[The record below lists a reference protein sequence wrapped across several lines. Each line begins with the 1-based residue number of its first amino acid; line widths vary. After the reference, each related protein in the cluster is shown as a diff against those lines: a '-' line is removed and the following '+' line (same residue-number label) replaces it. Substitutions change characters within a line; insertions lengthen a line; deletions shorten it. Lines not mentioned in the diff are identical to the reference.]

1 MSTALTGSNIVGI
14 VLLILGGLMYWKKK
28 SIKVITWL
36 WVGAGFTLAGSLVV
50 GLRGL
55 ISEAA
60 KTAGGPVGLAANV
73 VIGILGCALL
83 WIVWIEVPLRRG
95 KGATAGPSGAPGPS
109 RGSGGGGKRYTPFL
123 GLLAPML
130 LLTSTGTLGSW
141 AASIG
146 STLGKLGGPLATF
159 FGA

>member
-14 VLLILGGLMYWKKK
+14 VLLTLGGLMYWKKK

-36 WVGAGFTLAGSLVV
+36 WVGAGFTLAGSLVT

-73 VIGILGCALL
+73 VVGILGCALL
-83 WIVWIEVPLRRG
+83 WIVWSEVPLRRG
-95 KGATAGPSGAPGPS
+95 KGVTAGPSSAPGSP
-109 RGSGGGGKRYTPFL
+109 RGSGGGRRYTPFL

-130 LLTSTGTLGSW
+130 LLTSTGTLGGW
-141 AASIG
+141 ASSIG
-146 STLGKLGGPLATF
+146 STIGKLGGPLATF

>member
-1 MSTALTGSNIVGI
+1 MSTALTGSSIVGI

-36 WVGAGFTLAGSLVV
+36 WVAAGFTLAGSFVS
-50 GLRGL
+50 GLQDIIR
-55 ISEAA
+55 EAA

-73 VIGILGCALL
+73 VVGILGCALL
-83 WIVWIEVPLRRG
+83 WIVWSEVPLRRG
-95 KGATAGPSGAPGPS
+95 KGATAGPGGAS
-109 RGSGGGGKRYTPFL
+109 GGGKRYTPFL
-123 GLLAPML
+123 GLAAPML
-130 LLTSTGTLGSW
+130 LLTSTGTLGGW

-146 STLGKLGGPLATF
+146 TTIGKLGGPLATF